1 MRALA
6 ARHQVLAVEVTD
18 PRELTLPAV
27 GVLSLVDPETG
38 ALLEVDT
45 GSAKLRE
52 RYARAAAERRAAV
65 ARGLRVGPG
74 RSSDVADGPGL
85 AARHRPARRE
95 RAAAARPGVMT

>member
-45 GSAKLRE
+45 NSPKLRE
-52 RYARAAAERRAAV
+52 RYEA
-65 ARGLRVGPG
+65 
-74 RSSDVADGPGL
+74 
-85 AARHRPARRE
+85 
-95 RAAAARPGVMT
+95 AAAARRGEVARALRSARAGHLTLRTDRDWLLEIVRHVASARRRRGLAA